1 MTLAS
6 GYKHWQDFVEPESA
20 SDWESRVSLP
30 TKKRGSR
37 WTPPSVTPTDCF
49 SHLAS
54 YSAGLVLTQPAPFKV

>member
-30 TKKRGSR
+30 TKKGKSLDFPFRD
-37 WTPPSVTPTDCF
+37 TDCF